1 LQCNKVA
8 INLHQQTYQTMTNTM
23 IAQKTGFRAVY
34 LHAPHDGKAFEQQGN
49 VIWETY
55 LQAIANAN
63 SVCEDL
69 STPTWSITVKYIIAI
84 PLVGQVEVEHLNH
97 IEL

>member
-1 LQCNKVA
+1 MK
-8 INLHQQTYQTMTNTM
+8 NTM

-34 LHAPHDGKAFEQQGN
+34 LHRPHDGKAFEQEGD

-55 LQAIANAN
+55 AQAIAYAN
-63 SVCEDL
+63 SVCEDM

-84 PLVGQVEVEHLNH
+84 PLVGYIDVEHLNH

>member
-1 LQCNKVA
+1 
-8 INLHQQTYQTMTNTM
+8 LHQQTYQTMTNTM

-34 LHAPHDGKAFEQQGN
+34 LHEPHDGKAFEQQGN

-55 LQAIANAN
+55 AQAIANAN

-84 PLVGQVEVEHLNH
+84 PLVGQVDIEHINH
-97 IEL
+97 TEL